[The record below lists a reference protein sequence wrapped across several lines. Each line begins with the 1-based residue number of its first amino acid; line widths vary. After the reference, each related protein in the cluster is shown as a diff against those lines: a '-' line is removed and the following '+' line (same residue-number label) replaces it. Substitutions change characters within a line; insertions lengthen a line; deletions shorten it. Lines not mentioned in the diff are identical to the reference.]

1 MHQIVCAFAA
11 PIPLG
16 HRVEC
21 RWFTKQVSSMFGG
34 SSQHPYPHEP
44 LVIDLQTGIEYGTQ
58 LPWRA
63 GSAKAQFQPLE
74 VGPEP
79 NPEVQA
85 THRLVGVVRRC
96 RLISLPQYER
106 GAIQTHL
113 DIQPEQ

>member
-21 RWFTKQVSSMFGG
+21 RWFSQQIEKLFGG
-34 SSQHPYPHEP
+34 SEAHTFQFEP

-58 LPWRA
+58 RPWRH
-63 GSAKAQFQPLE
+63 GSAKAMHQPLPI
-74 VGPEP
+74 GPEP
-79 NPEVQA
+79 NPEVQV
-85 THRLVGVVRRC
+85 THRLVGTVRRC
-96 RLISLPQYER
+96 RVISLPMYER